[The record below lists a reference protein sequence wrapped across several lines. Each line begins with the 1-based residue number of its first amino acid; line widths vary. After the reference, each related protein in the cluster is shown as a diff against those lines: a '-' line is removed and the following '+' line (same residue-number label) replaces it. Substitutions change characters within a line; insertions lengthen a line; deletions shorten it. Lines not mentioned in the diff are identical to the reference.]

1 MRSRIR
7 KTDFEGVFGNVA
19 AINDSHTIIAF
30 AKPLAKLLKEYGVRT
45 EGPKRLVTLRKY
57 WQRGWQGVVRAS
69 DAPSPG
75 CAVVRLRPVDGE
87 TDWVMVWV
95 MD

>member
-45 EGPKRLVTLRKY
+45 EGPKRACNLTKILATWLARGCPSIGRPQSRMCRGAVTT
-57 WQRGWQGVVRAS
+57 G
-69 DAPSPG
+69 
-75 CAVVRLRPVDGE
+75 
-87 TDWVMVWV
+87 
-95 MD
+95 